1 MSSYDRLEFFD
12 GRKEAR
18 ETMLRAACW
27 RKLPRTVH
35 VGPND
40 RNVDGLSRLARRE
53 SLAQAASSGPSR
65 GRWTNKVHR
74 DDSLQMRYDLCMGL
88 GAWEPVDPQDMVCD
102 GPAEEGAPVLI
113 TAETSPLHGFLHFGA
128 PALCTERSA
137 RGTDATASVLTPCGA
152 RSDSPR
158 RRQRVGVVLARQQ

>member
-53 SLAQAASSGPSR
+53 YLAQAASSGPSR

-74 DDSLQMRYDLCMGL
+74 DDSLQMRYDLCMGQ

-113 TAETSPLHGFLHFGA
+113 TAETAPLDGFLHFGA
-128 PALCTERSA
+128 HALCIERSA
-137 RGTDATASVLTPCGA
+137 RGSDATAGVLTPCGA

-158 RRQRVGVVLARQQ
+158 RRQRDGVVLARQQ